1 MIARTIPKMTPIRMV
16 RLVRGMISR
25 SSTADK
31 LRRYPVSR
39 KLFYLVGMMAVIGC
53 ASTPSRPDGSTP
65 LRRGNVLSAE
75 EIASAHADI
84 NSAYDA
90 VARLRPNWLA
100 SRGQVGANS
109 VGGSNYAQVFVDE
122 QLVGDINALRNI
134 NAYQVG
140 DLRYYDVSQA
150 GARFGLKAGTNGA
163 IEVVMKQPGRP

>member
-1 MIARTIPKMTPIRMV
+1 MV
-16 RLVRGMISR
+16 GPVSGMISQLV
-25 SSTADK
+25 ADAK

-109 VGGSNYAQVFVDE
+109 VGGGNYAQVFVDE

-134 NAYQVG
+134 SAYQVG

-163 IEVVMKQPGRP
+163 IEVQMKAPGR